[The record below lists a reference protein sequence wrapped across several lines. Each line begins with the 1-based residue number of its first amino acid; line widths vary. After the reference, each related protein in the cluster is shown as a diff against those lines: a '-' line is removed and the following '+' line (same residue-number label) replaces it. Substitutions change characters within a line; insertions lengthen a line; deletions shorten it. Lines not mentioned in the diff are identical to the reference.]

1 MDGPEELYNC
11 GNGFTHESC
20 IDMTPGSPDPR
31 QPDTSFTEY
40 PPYPQADPPRQY
52 GYPTPPSGPH
62 NQYSSIFQRPT
73 PPEQMPFSLAGN
85 QSLHDPTM
93 QARIARK
100 AAIVGIIDGGAA
112 LCGTVLAI
120 EITIFN
126 ILMGYARPSITS
138 LLAIALGSLITA
150 GLLIGGIFFLRG
162 RGYKTLLST
171 AICQLLSALCNI
183 IIAFTTAFDGIRK
196 GSAFDAN
203 SLLYRVFTEPFGPF
217 GLAFSFSI
225 IALLLMWQ
233 WERRASRSSQT
244 MPTTTGQPHQY
255 PFT

>member
-1 MDGPEELYNC
+1 MDDPEELYNC
-11 GNGFTHESC
+11 GNGFAHERC
-20 IDMTPGSPDPR
+20 IDMTSGSPDPR

-52 GYPTPPSGPH
+52 EYPVPPSGPH

-85 QSLHDPTM
+85 QPLHGTAK
-93 QARIARK
+93 QSAIARN
-100 AAIVGIIDGGAA
+100 AAITGIIDGGAA
-112 LCGTVLAI
+112 LYGTGFTIVLTDVNMTTMQ
-120 EITIFN
+120 IT
-126 ILMGYARPSITS
+126 PSITS

-150 GLLIGGIFFLRG
+150 GLLTGGIFFLRG

-196 GSAFDAN
+196 G
-203 SLLYRVFTEPFGPF
+203 
-217 GLAFSFSI
+217 GLFMEMFWFPPTN
-225 IALLLMWQ
+225 AL
-233 WERRASRSSQT
+233 
-244 MPTTTGQPHQY
+244 P
-255 PFT
+255 

>member
-11 GNGFTHESC
+11 GNGFTHERC

-62 NQYSSIFQRPT
+62 NQHSSIFQRPT
-73 PPEQMPFSLAGN
+73 PYEQMPFLLAGN
-85 QSLHDPTM
+85 QPLHGTAK
-93 QARIARK
+93 QSAIARK
-100 AAIVGIIDGGAA
+100 AAIIGIVNGGAA

-126 ILMGYARPSITS
+126 IPMGYATPSITS

-162 RGYKTLLST
+162 RGYKTLLAT
-171 AICQLLSALCNI
+171 ALCQI
-183 IIAFTTAFDGIRK
+183 FFA
-196 GSAFDAN
+196 
-203 SLLYRVFTEPFGPF
+203 LYHFATRFHTETPYTVCNFPTEPFGPVGF
-217 GLAFSFSI
+217 ACCFHI
-225 IALLLMWQ
+225 ILMLLSPGIRQ
-233 WERRASRSSQT
+233 WARQAPHSSQT

>member
-1 MDGPEELYNC
+1 MDDPEELYNC

-20 IDMTPGSPDPR
+20 IDMIPGSPDPR
-31 QPDTSFTEY
+31 QPDPSSAEY

-73 PPEQMPFSLAGN
+73 PYEQMPFSLAGN

-93 QARIARK
+93 QSRIARK
-100 AAIVGIIDGGAA
+100 AAIIGIINGGAA

-126 ILMGYARPSITS
+126 ILMGYATPSITS

-162 RGYKTLLST
+162 RGYKTLLAT
-171 AICQLLSALCNI
+171 ALCQI
-183 IIAFTTAFDGIRK
+183 FFALCHFALTRFHTEIPYTVCSFP
-196 GSAFDAN
+196 
-203 SLLYRVFTEPFGPF
+203 TEPFGPVGF
-217 GLAFSFSI
+217 GCCVNI
-225 IALLLMWQ
+225 ILLLLSPGIQQ
-233 WERRASRSSQT
+233 WARQAPHSSQT

>member
-11 GNGFTHESC
+11 GNGFTHERC
-20 IDMTPGSPDPR
+20 IDMTSGSPDPR

-62 NQYSSIFQRPT
+62 NQHSSIFQRPT
-73 PPEQMPFSLAGN
+73 PYEQMPFLLAGN
-85 QSLHDPTM
+85 QPLHGTAK
-93 QARIARK
+93 QSAIARK
-100 AAIVGIIDGGAA
+100 AAIIGIVNGGAA

-126 ILMGYARPSITS
+126 IPMGYATPSITS

-162 RGYKTLLST
+162 RGYKTLLAT
-171 AICQLLSALCNI
+171 ALCQI
-183 IIAFTTAFDGIRK
+183 FFA
-196 GSAFDAN
+196 
-203 SLLYRVFTEPFGPF
+203 LYHFATRFHTETPY
-217 GLAFSFSI
+217 
-225 IALLLMWQ
+225 
-233 WERRASRSSQT
+233 T
-244 MPTTTGQPHQY
+244 VPH
-255 PFT
+255 

>member
-1 MDGPEELYNC
+1 M
-11 GNGFTHESC
+11 
-20 IDMTPGSPDPR
+20 
-31 QPDTSFTEY
+31 
-40 PPYPQADPPRQY
+40 
-52 GYPTPPSGPH
+52 
-62 NQYSSIFQRPT
+62 
-73 PPEQMPFSLAGN
+73 
-85 QSLHDPTM
+85 QS
-93 QARIARK
+93 RIARK
-100 AAIVGIIDGGAA
+100 AAIIGIINGGAA

-126 ILMGYARPSITS
+126 ILMGYATPSITS

-150 GLLIGGIFFLRG
+150 GLLTGGIFFLRG

-196 GSAFDAN
+196 GSAFDGN

-217 GLAFSFSI
+217 GLALSFSI